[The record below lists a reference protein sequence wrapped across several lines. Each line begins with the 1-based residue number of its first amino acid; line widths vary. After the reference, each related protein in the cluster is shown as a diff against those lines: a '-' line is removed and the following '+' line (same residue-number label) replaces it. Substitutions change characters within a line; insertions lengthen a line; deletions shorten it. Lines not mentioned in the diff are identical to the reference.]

1 MARFVEKVVLVTGG
15 TSGIGRATAVT
26 FAREHASVVVTG
38 RREAEGEETVRLVRE
53 AGGTGL
59 FVRADMSVEADV
71 RRAVEQSLKA
81 FGRLDFAFNNAGVEE
96 EPKPLAEQ
104 TEEEFERI
112 FAINAKG
119 VWLSMKYEVPE
130 MLKLG
135 GGVIVNNA
143 SVAGIRGSRQ
153 LPIYSA
159 SKHAVVGLTRSV
171 ALELAR
177 SGIRVNALCPGPIET
192 DMIGRLPKSFRQ
204 AIVDRTPMGRIG
216 RPHEMAS
223 VVAWLC
229 SKSAS
234 FITGQA
240 IVADGGESVGFE

>member
-1 MARFVEKVVLVTGG
+1 MARFVEKVVLVMGG

-38 RREAEGEETVRLVRE
+38 RREAEGQETVRLVRE
-53 AGGTGL
+53 AGGAGL
-59 FVRADMSVEADV
+59 FVRADVSLEADV
-71 RRAVEQSLKA
+71 RDAVEQSLKT
-81 FGRLDFAFNNAGVEE
+81 FGRLDFAFNNAGVVE
-96 EPKPLAEQ
+96 EPKPLVEQ
-104 TEEEFERI
+104 TEEEFDRI
-112 FAINAKG
+112 FAINVKG
-119 VWLSMKYEVPE
+119 VWLAMKYEVPE

-135 GGVIVNNA
+135 GGVIVNTA
-143 SVAGIRGSRQ
+143 SVAGIRGLMQ
-153 LPIYSA
+153 MPIYAA

-177 SGIRVNALCPGPIET
+177 SGIRVNALCPGPIDT
-192 DMIGRLPKSFRQ
+192 DMLGRLPPSLRQ
-204 AIVDRTPMGRIG
+204 AIVDRAPMGRAG

-234 FITGQA
+234 YITGQT
-240 IVADGGESVGFE
+240 IVADGGQSAGFE

>member
-1 MARFVEKVVLVTGG
+1 MARFVEKVALVTGG
-15 TSGIGRATAVT
+15 TSGIGRAAAVT

-38 RREAEGEETVRLVRE
+38 RREAEGQETVRLVRE
-53 AGGTGL
+53 AGGAGL
-59 FVRADMSVEADV
+59 FVRADVSLEADV
-71 RRAVEQSLKA
+71 RHVVEQSLKT

-153 LPIYSA
+153 QA
-159 SKHAVVGLTRSV
+159 RRHRAD
-171 ALELAR
+171 ALGR
-177 SGIRVNALCPGPIET
+177 SGACPLGHSGERP
-192 DMIGRLPKSFRQ
+192 LPRP
-204 AIVDRTPMGRIG
+204 DRDRHD
-216 RPHEMAS
+216 RPPAE
-223 VVAWLC
+223 VVA
-229 SKSAS
+229 SGDR
-234 FITGQA
+234 GQDP
-240 IVADGGESVGFE
+240 DGAHRAAPRDGERRGLALFQERVVHHRPDHRGGWRPERRV